1 MKKTNLEIIE
11 LKVASAKTI
20 ASARIEYNFVELPKH
35 KEIKEDSFFG
45 VKAIRNNSMPKDTAN
60 VIYTM

>member
-1 MKKTNLEIIE
+1 MKRPNIDIIKE
-11 LKVASAKTI
+11 KANAAQGIPT
-20 ASARIEYNFVELPKH
+20 ARIEYNFNELPKH

-45 VKAIRNNSMPKDTAN
+45 IKAILNNSMPKDTAN